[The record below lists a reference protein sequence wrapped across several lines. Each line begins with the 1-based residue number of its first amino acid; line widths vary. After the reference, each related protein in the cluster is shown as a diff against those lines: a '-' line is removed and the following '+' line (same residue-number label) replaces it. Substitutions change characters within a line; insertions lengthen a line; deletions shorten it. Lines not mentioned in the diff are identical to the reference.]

1 MPYRK
6 LSELLFVIGDI
17 SACGGTERA
26 TVEIASALSE
36 TEHDVTVLS
45 LFGSAD
51 PFFKLSDKVRICS
64 VGLKEARKSIR
75 RSVLI
80 SQALYFQ
87 CLAHQA
93 EAMIL
98 VDTILFVFCL
108 PWLPLSRTRIICW
121 EHFHLGTDHGRKMRR
136 FARCAAAKLSDHIVV
151 LTERDVDAWRDK
163 YGVQDRIQAIWN
175 PAPRFA
181 VTDMVEKMYSIESR
195 TVLAVGRLTYQK
207 GFDVLLKAWNLLGS
221 DRSGWKLCIVGDGE
235 EYAELIRF
243 TEELELADSVTFARR
258 SHKIENEYQNA
269 SIYVMSSRWEGLP
282 MTLLEAQRF
291 GLPCVSTD
299 CMTGPREILSCNN
312 GLLVPVEDPVALA
325 QGLKKVMENPEL
337 RRRFSHAALQNVDRY
352 DVKTIRNNWE
362 LLLNE
367 LNC

>member
-1 MPYRK
+1 MK
-6 LSELLFVIGDI
+6 LLFVVGDI

-45 LFGSAD
+45 LFGPAD

-64 VGLKEARKSIR
+64 TGLKEAQKSIR

-80 SQALYFQ
+80 SKALYSNCF
-87 CLAHQA
+87 AYQA

-98 VDTILFVFCL
+98 VDTILFAFCL
-108 PWLPLSRTRIICW
+108 PWLPLSRTCIICW
-121 EHFHLGTDHGRKMRR
+121 EHFHLGTDHGSKFRNI
-136 FARCAAAKLSDHIVV
+136 ARCAASKLSKRIVV
-151 LTERDVDAWRDK
+151 LTERDADAWRDK
-163 YGVQDRIQAIWN
+163 YGIRDRVQAIWN
-175 PAPRFA
+175 PVPRFSI
-181 VTDMVEKMYSIESR
+181 TETERETCSIESCV
-195 TVLAVGRLTYQK
+195 VLAVGRLTYQK
-207 GFDVLLKAWNLLGS
+207 GLDVLLKAWELLGS
-221 DRSGWKLCIVGDGE
+221 DKSGWRLRIVGDGE
-235 EYAELIRF
+235 EYAKLIRLAK
-243 TEELELADSVTFARR
+243 ELEIVDSVVVAGQ
-258 SHKIENEYQNA
+258 SKKIENEYRNA

-352 DVKTIRNNWE
+352 DVETVGNQWG
-362 LLLNE
+362 LLLSK
-367 LNC
+367 LGC

>member
-1 MPYRK
+1 MK
-6 LSELLFVIGDI
+6 LLFVVSDI

-45 LFGSAD
+45 LFGPAD

-80 SQALYFQ
+80 SQALYSQ

-207 GFDVLLKAWNLLGS
+207 GFDVLLKAWNLLDS
-221 DRSGWKLCIVGDGE
+221 DRSGWKLRIVGDGE
-235 EYAELIRF
+235 EFAQL
-243 TEELELADSVTFARR
+243 TALAKKFKITGSVIFAGR
-258 SHKIENEYQNA
+258 SQKIEEAYRNA
-269 SIYVMSSRWEGLP
+269 AIYVLSSRREGLP

-299 CMTGPREILSCNN
+299 CETGPREVLSCNN
-312 GLLVPVEDPVALA
+312 GLLVPVEDPTALA
-325 QGLKKVMENPEL
+325 QGLKTVMENLEL

-352 DVKTIRNNWE
+352 DVGTVGNQWE
-362 LLLNE
+362 LLLSE
-367 LNC
+367 LDC